1 MFKRNVLF
9 GLLLAAGSLVSVGA
23 QAQEAMM
30 DKSFME
36 MRSVKMMDKNKDS
49 MVSKAE
55 FIEMAGKM
63 FDMRAKAMGIK
74 NGKMSEA
81 QLKEFYKDLYAG
93 GN

>member
-9 GLLLAAGSLVSVGA
+9 GLLMTAGSLASVGA

-36 MRSVKMMDKNKDS
+36 MRTVKMMDKNKDS

-63 FDMRAKAMGIK
+63 FDMRAKAMGLK
-74 NGKMSEA
+74 NGKMNEA
-81 QLKEFYKDLYAG
+81 QLKDFYKDLYAG